1 MTTHLT
7 PREHLEPVEGRTRRK
22 WELQRIHWLI
32 TLDVLLDNTRH
43 VSKHA
48 KTESRQCKPN
58 S

>member
-32 TLDVLLDNTRH
+32 TLNVLLYNTRH

-48 KTESRQCKPN
+48 KTESRQ
-58 S
+58 